1 MNLPLK
7 GVCEKSSGFFGWD
20 FLRGELEKNTDILN
34 SDVVCSVTDF
44 LSLSF
49 TL

>member
-1 MNLPLK
+1 MWIQTAMNLPHK
-7 GVCEKSSGFFGWD
+7 GVCEKSSGFFT
-20 FLRGELEKNTDILN
+20 RGVLN